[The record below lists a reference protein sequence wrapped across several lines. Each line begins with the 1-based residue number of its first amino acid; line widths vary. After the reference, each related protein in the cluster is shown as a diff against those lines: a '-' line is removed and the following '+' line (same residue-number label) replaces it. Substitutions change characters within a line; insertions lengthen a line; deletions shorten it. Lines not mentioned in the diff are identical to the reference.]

1 MSELIIS
8 NKEDLTNIANAVRE
22 QTGESEPLSLGDI
35 ANEIRTLSAVNID
48 TDNFLTKTEQT
59 LTDDELNQVRKN
71 LRFIGK
77 DVEGQQFTIDGKT
90 VTASAN
96 AEIFGDYATNIAVG
110 QWSIAEGSGTV
121 AKGRAS
127 HAEGAYSQALN
138 DGCHVEGYGTKATGY
153 WSHAE
158 GEMTVVSSY
167 ASHAEGSYTKMPD
180 GSTRYGTAS
189 GYASHI
195 EGGGCHATASCA
207 HSEGLATT
215 AKGNYSHSE
224 GRFTIAGSP
233 AQHVEGVANIED
245 TEGKYIHIAG
255 NGSFEERSNAYT
267 LDWDGNAWYA
277 GGVTCNHILLK
288 SSTEGS
294 TKYFKLTIDDSGEL
308 SISENI

>member
-1 MSELIIS
+1 MIELIIS
-8 NKEDLTNIANAVRE
+8 EKSDLIDIADAVRE
-22 QTGESEPLSLGDI
+22 QTGKSESLSLNDI
-35 ANEIRTLSAVNID
+35 ANEIRTLSAVDID
-48 TDNFLTKTEQT
+48 TDNFLMKTEQE
-59 LTDDELNQVRKN
+59 LTEDEKTQVRKN
-71 LRFIGK
+71 LRLIGK
-77 DVEGQQFTIDGKT
+77 DVEGQVFTIDGT
-90 VTASAN
+90 EVTASAN
-96 AEIFGDYATNIAVG
+96 AEIFGDYDTNVATG

-127 HAEGAYSQALN
+127 HAEGAFSQALN

-267 LDWDGNAWYA
+267 LDWSGNAWYA
-277 GGVTCNHILLK
+277 GNVECEYLIMR

-294 TKYFKLTIDDSGEL
+294 TKTFKLTIDDSGEL
-308 SISENI
+308 HISENV